1 MTYRL
6 LLHLHCISLHLE
18 EKGDNPFIITIEDNV
33 TKSRVQPIGMD
44 EAGVFSSLRKKLNIG
59 GKVSDI
65 LNIFERGSQPLIY
78 FGIY

>member
-18 EKGDNPFIITIEDNV
+18 EKGDNPVIITIEDNV
-33 TKSRVQPIGMD
+33 TKSRDQPIGMD
-44 EAGVFSSLRKKLNIG
+44 DAGVFSSLRKKLNIG

-65 LNIFERGSQPLIY
+65 LNIFERG
-78 FGIY
+78 

>member
-18 EKGDNPFIITIEDNV
+18 EKGDNPVIITMEDNV

-65 LNIFERGSQPLIY
+65 SNIVEQGSQPIIY